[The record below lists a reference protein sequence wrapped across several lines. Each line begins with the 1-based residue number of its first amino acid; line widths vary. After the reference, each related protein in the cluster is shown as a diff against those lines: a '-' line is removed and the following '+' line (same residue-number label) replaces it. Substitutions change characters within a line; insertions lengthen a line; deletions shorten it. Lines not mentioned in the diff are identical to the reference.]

1 MSGAVTLWL
10 SKKLV
15 LAVEELLDLRG
26 EGPVAVTSL
35 GKLRKSLQARGLDP
49 IDLDAVDAG
58 TSNFAAILIENIA
71 SRSDWQEEL
80 TRLGALLK
88 PSARLISVDTGPAI
102 EVSRRFLCGGLT
114 DLHQQEVG
122 RQILTSGCAG

>member
-1 MSGAVTLWL
+1 MTLWL

-15 LAVEELLDLRG
+15 LAVEDFLVLRG
-26 EGPVAVTSL
+26 EGPVAGSRM
-35 GKLRKSLQARGLDP
+35 GKLHKSLQTRGLDLV
-49 IDLDAVDAG
+49 DLDAGDTDESA
-58 TSNFAAILIENIA
+58 FAAILIEDIA
-71 SRSDWQEEL
+71 GRSDWEEEL

-122 RQILTSGCAG
+122 RQILTSGSAG